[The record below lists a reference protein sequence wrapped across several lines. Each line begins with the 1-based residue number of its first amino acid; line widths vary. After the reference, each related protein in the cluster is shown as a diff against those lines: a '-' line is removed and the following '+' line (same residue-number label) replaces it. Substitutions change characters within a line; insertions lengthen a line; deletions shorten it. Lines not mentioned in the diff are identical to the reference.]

1 MKPSL
6 LLQSSL
12 IVLCCLTGCMS
23 AQEKEGVDGFR
34 APEKY
39 NFRFIGFD
47 SDIDDPENDRRSYYR
62 VYVDKAEEGRT
73 TIGLESQEKVFEAS
87 LPPNRHL
94 ITIEKWVLDLKT
106 GRYLKL
112 NNIDQPKPN
121 FFYFDLPEKRIVIV
135 KKRTDRNGSAE
146 YIVDFAR

>member
-1 MKPSL
+1 
-6 LLQSSL
+6 
-12 IVLCCLTGCMS
+12 MS

-146 YIVDFAR
+146 YMVDFER